1 MDKKIFIQDLT
12 DGLAARKSISKKDA
26 AAFIRT
32 SFEIIE
38 EYLLSEG
45 LVKVKGLGTF
55 KLVEVGSRES
65 INVNTGERFTI
76 DSHNKVSFTPDKA
89 LGDHVNRPF
98 SDFETV
104 VLNEGTSTEDMERVD
119 EPEAAETPQPQTLA
133 SEPANAT
140 EYKPETVAVSEPV
153 PVPVAVTPEAK
164 SQIESEPVPEP
175 VPEPTP
181 KTAVEPQSEFETEP
195 VLKPMPVVESEPEPV
210 PAPELKSEP
219 VSQAKTNNPEPPKKR
234 RSYAWLIWLLFLLL
248 LALLLWWWIGVSRN
262 SIMDNP
268 PGSMER
274 VVEDTL
280 EEKGDTLSVAPQPVK
295 PQVGKSAEELAADYP
310 QIENGEYWIVGTKA
324 VHVLEKGEDL
334 SKLAFETYG
343 DKRLINYIIRY
354 NHYSAA
360 KASNLFVG
368 TEVKLPELVKRN

>member
-104 VLNEGTSTEDMERVD
+104 VLNDGTSTEDMERLD
-119 EPEAAETPQPQTLA
+119 ESDSAEAPKLQSLV
-133 SEPANAT
+133 SEPVNAT
-140 EYKPETVAVSEPV
+140 ETNKEPTSVSEPV
-153 PVPVAVTPEAK
+153 PEAVPVTEK
-164 SQIESEPVPEP
+164 KQPEP
-175 VPEPTP
+175 VIDPEPTSEIV
-181 KTAVEPQSEFETEP
+181 VEPEP
-195 VLKPMPVVESEPEPV
+195 ELEPEPEPV
-210 PAPELKSEP
+210 VEIAPASTLEIKSEP
-219 VSQAKTNNPEPPKKR
+219 TPQAKANSPEPPKKKH
-234 RSYAWLIWLLFLLL
+234 SYALLLWFLLLLL
-248 LALLLWWWIGVSRN
+248 LALLIWWWIGVSRN

-268 PGSMER
+268 PGMMEN

-280 EEKGDTLSVAPQPVK
+280 EENDDTLATEPLPKDVK
-295 PQVGKSAEELAADYP
+295 NSKSAEELAASYP
-310 QIENGEYWIVGTKA
+310 QIENGEYWIVGTKS
-324 VHVLEKGEDL
+324 VHILEKGEDL
-334 SKLAFETYG
+334 SKLALETYG

-368 TEVKLPELVKRN
+368 TEVKLPELVKRD